1 MNKDRIQ
8 CIVHHIGFVF
18 QDAIITAPRVNAS
31 IKSAMFQLTFIS
43 GHAKEICTLYQHLR
57 KEKIDF
63 INTLFKTW
71 EKDTISLL
79 RF

>member
-1 MNKDRIQ
+1 
-8 CIVHHIGFVF
+8 
-18 QDAIITAPRVNAS
+18 
-31 IKSAMFQLTFIS
+31 MFQLIFIS